1 MASLPRK
8 LLLLNMFAHQSS
20 HVASIMAPGEA
31 QARQFHLP
39 FFRTETYSGNGPRN
53 QLSWTRRNIYSK
65 VSTLLQT
72 VFKSAFLIKFIYRI
86 YLLPCLKKKKKAVE
100 HIGIFFSYSRKGL
113 MFPMWI
119 RLKIK
124 KTDYHA
130 FVISAQKTAKNV
142 PLHFQAVEKHNQ
154 VENGSNNFQRN
165 S

>member
-31 QARQFHLP
+31 QARP
-39 FFRTETYSGNGPRN
+39 IP
-53 QLSWTRRNIYSK
+53 
-65 VSTLLQT
+65 
-72 VFKSAFLIKFIYRI
+72 SAFLQNRNILREWAQEPAPLNKKK
-86 YLLPCLKKKKKAVE
+86 YLLQSVYTTTNCIQICFPHQVHLPYFPFTLLKKKKKWS
-100 HIGIFFSYSRKGL
+100 ILGSFSRNSRKGL